1 VLVAREGVEAE
12 AEQALAVVGAQGGG
26 REVVAE
32 EGGAVVRVR
41 VWTEKVVWAWGEWE
55 EALGSEEGGWRF
67 DGRQFRG
74 WLVL

>member
-26 REVVAE
+26 REKVAE

-41 VWTEKVVWAWGEWE
+41 VRVWTEKVVVGAWWKGE
-55 EALGSEEGGWRF
+55 EALGSEGGW
-67 DGRQFRG
+67 
-74 WLVL
+74 